1 MAPSS
6 GQIDKQLATK
16 LGDLV
21 QPDGDPL
28 TDNLQA
34 SINRCEVTDALIRSI
49 NAHASL
55 QRWLRWRSLGGGESR
70 RGGALLSGGF
80 FVPGPDSVPIDSPLL
95 ALLSTLE
102 AAISE
107 VNWLSDGDSLQAIVA
122 QSLQLEASRDVP
134 LPNAKRG
141 YVGAPQ
147 GGPIPPR
154 NHRHILAPQM
164 TGQLVP
170 KLDQ

>member
-107 VNWLSDGDSLQAIVA
+107 VNWPSDGDSLQAIVA
-122 QSLQLEASRDVP
+122 QSLQLSPDDSLNIATGV
-134 LPNAKRG
+134 A
-141 YVGAPQ
+141 A
-147 GGPIPPR
+147 
-154 NHRHILAPQM
+154 ILATP
-164 TGQLVP
+164 LSVADR
-170 KLDQ
+170 KDWVAKALL